1 MKNVILQCGQRS
13 LDLSKA
19 QVMGILNVTPDS
31 FSDGGRFT
39 SLNSALR
46 QARQMTLDGAAIIDI
61 GGESTRPGADPVSEQ
76 QELDRVI
83 PVIEAIRRELDV
95 LISVDTSTAAVIR
108 EATLAGAHLVNDV
121 RALQR
126 EGALQAAADSG
137 LPVCLMHMQGNPQT
151 MQDNPEYRDV
161 VQDVKQFLEQR
172 VEVCEKAG
180 IIRERI
186 LLDPGFGFGKTTEHN
201 YQLLN
206 RMEQLHDLELP
217 LLIGLSRKRM
227 IGAATGGEIAEQRVC
242 GSVAGAVI
250 SVMKGAKILRVHDVK
265 ETFEA
270 LAVAN
275 ATLSESV

>member
-1 MKNVILQCGQRS
+1 MILQCGQRS

-137 LPVCLMHMQGNPQT
+137 LPVCLMHMQGDPQT

-180 IIRERI
+180 ISRERI

-227 IGAATGGEIAEQRVC
+227 IGAATGCEIAEQRVC

-250 SVMKGAKILRVHDVK
+250 SAIKGAKILRVHDVK

-275 ATLSESV
+275 ATLSEFV

>member
-95 LISVDTSTAAVIR
+95 LISIDTSTAAVIR

-137 LPVCLMHMQGNPQT
+137 LPVCLMHMQGDPQT
-151 MQDNPEYRDV
+151 MQDNPEYCDV
-161 VQDVKQFLEQR
+161 IQDVKQFLEQR

-180 IIRERI
+180 ISRERI

-227 IGAATGGEIAEQRVC
+227 IGAATGCEIAEQRVC

-250 SVMKGAKILRVHDVK
+250 SAIKGAKILRVHDVK

-275 ATLSESV
+275 ATLSEFV